1 MKDGFEKN
9 TSIWKYVAIGFII
22 IFAAVMLVVLAPEI
36 RAGFNK
42 LGYDIQK
49 ADDATNYETLKKV
62 EDTCRAYIAS
72 YEADKITY
80 LSNKDMDTDVARELA
95 QSAKTRAN
103 RTAATYNAYYL
114 QNKYIWKDAVPSD
127 IRFELPYLE

>member
-1 MKDGFEKN
+1 MEDGDVKSN
-9 TSIWKYVAIGFII
+9 SSWKYVAIGFIV
-22 IFAAVMLVVLAPEI
+22 IFTVVMMVVLAPEI

-80 LSNKDMDTDVARELA
+80 ESNKDIDTDIARELA

-103 RTAATYNAYYL
+103 RTAATYNTYYL
-114 QNKYIWKDAVPSD
+114 QNKYVWKDAIPSD

>member
-1 MKDGFEKN
+1 MDKELDKKTNAHYYLLGG
-9 TSIWKYVAIGFII
+9 ILVG
-22 IFAAVMLVVLAPEI
+22 VVLAAIVLFAPEI
-36 RAGFNK
+36 RAGVNNWK
-42 LGYDIQK
+42 HDIQK

-72 YEADKITY
+72 YEADKIIY
-80 LSNKDMDTDVARELA
+80 ESNKDVDMEVARELA

-103 RTAATYNAYYL
+103 RTAATYNTYYL
-114 QNKYIWKDAVPSD
+114 QNKYVWKDAVPSD